1 MKVDEGTFSLSANED
16 EKTFQVRVF
25 KFFAPRTA
33 KSKVSL
39 VAHRR
44 EVTDNPLESYIPE
57 FAEEFFEPGPAQVL
71 AKGDRKSVVSGKRG
85 SCSVEFG
92 GRRNI
97 KKKKRN
103 TNKK

>member
-57 FAEEFFEPGPAQVL
+57 FAEEFLEPGPDQDL
-71 AKGDRKSVVSGKRG
+71 AKGDRKSVVTGKDVDIRVDRG
-85 SCSVEFG
+85 G
-92 GRRNI
+92 GRG
-97 KKKKRN
+97 
-103 TNKK
+103 NKK